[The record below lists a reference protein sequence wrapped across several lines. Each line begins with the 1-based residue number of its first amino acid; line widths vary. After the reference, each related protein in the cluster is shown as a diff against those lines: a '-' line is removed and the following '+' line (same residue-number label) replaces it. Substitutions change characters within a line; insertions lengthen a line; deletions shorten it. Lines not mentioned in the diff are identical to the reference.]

1 MGEMLLGMI
10 VVGMVA
16 GFALGRTMTKSRR
29 SFADQKSA
37 RATYDKYRKA
47 MFVDTRNA
55 ILAVIVVG
63 AFMIALFLGIVT
75 FPGE

>member
-1 MGEMLLGMI
+1 MLLGMV
-10 VVGMVA
+10 VVGMIA
-16 GFALGRTMTKSRR
+16 GFALGRTMTRSRR

-63 AFMIALFLGIVT
+63 AFMIALFVGMINY
-75 FPGE
+75 PD

>member
-1 MGEMLLGMI
+1 VGEMLLGMV
-10 VVGMVA
+10 VVGMIA
-16 GFALGRTMTKSRR
+16 GFALGRTLTKSRR

-55 ILAVIVVG
+55 VLAVIVVG
-63 AFMIALFLGIVT
+63 AFMIALFVGMINY
-75 FPGE
+75 PD

>member
-1 MGEMLLGMI
+1 MGEMLLGMV
-10 VVGMVA
+10 VVGMIA
-16 GFALGRTMTKSRR
+16 GFALGRTMTRSRR

-63 AFMIALFLGIVT
+63 AFMIALFVGMINY
-75 FPGE
+75 PD

>member
-1 MGEMLLGMI
+1 MLGMV
-10 VVGMVA
+10 VVGMIA

-63 AFMIALFLGIVT
+63 AFMIALFVGMINY
-75 FPGE
+75 PD

>member
-1 MGEMLLGMI
+1 MLLGMI
-10 VVGMVA
+10 VVGMIA
-16 GFALGRTMTKSRR
+16 GFALGRTLTKSKR

-63 AFMIALFLGIVT
+63 AFMIALFVGMINY
-75 FPGE
+75 PD

>member
-1 MGEMLLGMI
+1 MGEMLLGMV
-10 VVGMVA
+10 VVGMIA

-63 AFMIALFLGIVT
+63 AFMIALFVGMINY
-75 FPGE
+75 PD

>member
-1 MGEMLLGMI
+1 MGEMVLGMV
-10 VVGMVA
+10 VVGMIA
-16 GFALGRTMTKSRR
+16 GFALGRTLTRSRR

-63 AFMIALFLGIVT
+63 AFMIALFVGMINY
-75 FPGE
+75 PD

>member
-1 MGEMLLGMI
+1 MAEMLLGMV
-10 VVGMVA
+10 VVGMIA
-16 GFALGRTMTKSRR
+16 GFALGRTLTKSRR

-63 AFMIALFLGIVT
+63 AFMIALFVGMINY
-75 FPGE
+75 PD

>member
-1 MGEMLLGMI
+1 MGEMILGMV
-10 VVGMVA
+10 VVGLVA
-16 GFALGRTMTKSRR
+16 GFAVGRTMTKSTR

-55 ILAVIVVG
+55 IFAVIIVGLVMFGIFLAVLKS
-63 AFMIALFLGIVT
+63 A
-75 FPGE
+75 

>member
-1 MGEMLLGMI
+1 MGEMVLGMV
-10 VVGMVA
+10 VVGMIA
-16 GFALGRTMTKSRR
+16 GFALGRTLTKSRR

-63 AFMIALFLGIVT
+63 AFMIALFVGMINY
-75 FPGE
+75 PD

>member
-1 MGEMLLGMI
+1 VGEMVLGMV
-10 VVGMVA
+10 VVGMIA
-16 GFALGRTMTKSRR
+16 GFALGRTLTRSRR

-63 AFMIALFLGIVT
+63 AFMIALFVGMINY
-75 FPGE
+75 PD